1 MTARARGM
9 HTLDRLL
16 YRSERAR
23 ERKTHTR
30 THSPVCL
37 TAERESVRECGRE
50 CARGQNAHTSEREL
64 DIRTC
69 QSVVPLRESE
79 GE

>member
-9 HTLDRLL
+9 YTLDRLL

-23 ERKTHTR
+23 ERKTHTG

-37 TAERESVRECGRE
+37 TAGRESVRECE
-50 CARGQNAHTSEREL
+50 KACATEENAHTSEREL